1 MTQTP
6 EPQWIDA
13 MEHTLGLCELA
24 RGNTAVVLCET
35 QSRRMLAEIA
45 RLACARLGVHALEL
59 CVPTPR
65 VAHAI
70 PIRSTGA
77 STALQNNRA
86 AIAAL
91 AACDLVIDC
100 TVEGLLHA
108 PELAQILAGG
118 SRVLMVSSEHPEILV
133 RCLPAKADE
142 ARVRDAIKRM
152 RAAKAM
158 HVSSAAGTDLHI
170 SLDGARVGGT
180 YGFCTKPGQVA
191 HWPGALA
198 LAFPAAR
205 SVHGQIVLAPGDVNL
220 TFKTYLQAAVK
231 LTIEADEIVH
241 IEGNHPD
248 AQLLRNYW
256 AAWHAREGHRACYA
270 VSHVGYGLNTQ
281 ARWDSLMF
289 YDKSDCNGTELR
301 AIAGNFLYSTG
312 ANEVAQR
319 FTQGHFDLPMQ
330 NCTIALDGQAVVRDG
345 VLVQ

>member
-6 EPQWIDA
+6 EPQWIEA

-45 RLACARLGVHALEL
+45 RLACAHLGVHALEL

-289 YDKSDCNGTELR
+289 YDKSVCNGTELR